1 MRKNFKVLS
10 IGSLTSFLIVFGVF
24 TYSKDSISESSSVVV
39 EKAEM
44 PSGDLIAVDRVV
56 DGDTIKV
63 TFEGKSESVRIIGIN
78 TPETKHPTKPI
89 ECFGPEAS
97 KFAEEMLSNQ
107 QVLLEF
113 DDSQGKYDKYDRLL
127 AYIWLPDGTLFSEKA
142 IQQGFGFEDT
152 YDGEYKYQKVHKE
165 AQVKAEELKAGLW
178 TSCPEWPEYPEIT
191 TAPGESEC
199 DPNYTGACV
208 PITNSDL
215 DCSDIGSPV
224 NVVGTDIHRLD
235 RDGDK
240 KACLTS

>member
-10 IGSLTSFLIVFGVF
+10 IGSLTSFLIAFGVF

-97 KFAEEMLSNQ
+97 KF
-107 QVLLEF
+107 
-113 DDSQGKYDKYDRLL
+113 D
-127 AYIWLPDGTLFSEKA
+127 
-142 IQQGFGFEDT
+142 
-152 YDGEYKYQKVHKE
+152 
-165 AQVKAEELKAGLW
+165 VK
-178 TSCPEWPEYPEIT
+178 
-191 TAPGESEC
+191 
-199 DPNYTGACV
+199 
-208 PITNSDL
+208 
-215 DCSDIGSPV
+215 
-224 NVVGTDIHRLD
+224 
-235 RDGDK
+235 
-240 KACLTS
+240 

>member
-1 MRKNFKVLS
+1 MKKIKVF
-10 IGSLTSFLIVFGVF
+10 SLAALASSLIVFGA
-24 TYSKDSISESSSVVV
+24 TSYSNIFETSFSSIMV

-44 PSGDLIAVDRVV
+44 PSGDFIEVERVI
-56 DGDTIKV
+56 DGDTIRV
-63 TFEGKSESVRIIGIN
+63 IFEGKSQSVRIIGVN

-97 KFAEEMLSNQ
+97 KFAEDVFNDKK
-107 QVLLEF
+107 VLLEF
-113 DDSQGKYDKYDRLL
+113 DASQGKYDKYDRLL
-127 AYIWLPDGTLFSEKA
+127 AYIWLPDGTLYSQEVIEK
-142 IQQGFGFEDT
+142 GFGFEET
-152 YDGEYKYQKVHKE
+152 YDGEYKYQKIHKE
-165 AQVKAEELKAGLW
+165 AQVKAEKSNAGLW
-178 TSCPEWPEYPEIT
+178 SSCPEWPEYPEIT
-191 TAPGESEC
+191 TNLGENNC

-240 KACLTS
+240 KACLSS